1 MVKKLKIQL
10 TDPQFEVLK
19 SISELSGDTIDEY
32 LLAVVIQGLQSD
44 IELYLGR
51 SKNVTEIMH
60 KKLGV
65 RPFGNEEEEE
75 EEKEEEE
82 AIAK

>member
-1 MVKKLKIQL
+1 MTKKFKFQL

-51 SKNVTEIMH
+51 SKNVQEIMY
-60 KKLGV
+60 KKLGIK
-65 RPFGNEEEEE
+65 PFGKQ
-75 EEKEEEE
+75 EEKEE

>member
-1 MVKKLKIQL
+1 MTKKLKIQL

-19 SISELSGDTIDEY
+19 SISELSGEY

-51 SKNVTEIMH
+51 SKNVQEIMH
-60 KKLGV
+60 KKLGI
-65 RPFGNEEEEE
+65 RPFGKE
-75 EEKEEEE
+75 EEKEE
-82 AIAK
+82 AIDNDN

>member
-1 MVKKLKIQL
+1 MAKKLKIQL

-44 IELYLGR
+44 IELYLSR

-60 KKLGV
+60 KKLGI
-65 RPFGNEEEEE
+65 RPFGKDE
-75 EEKEEEE
+75 EEEE

>member
-1 MVKKLKIQL
+1 LK
-10 TDPQFEVLK
+10 FLK

-51 SKNVTEIMH
+51 SKNVQEIMH
-60 KKLGV
+60 KKLGI
-65 RPFGNEEEEE
+65 RPFGKE
-75 EEKEEEE
+75 EEKGEEKEE

>member
-1 MVKKLKIQL
+1 MMYMFSWFIKTSLTIQL

-51 SKNVTEIMH
+51 SKTSR
-60 KKLGV
+60 K
-65 RPFGNEEEEE
+65 
-75 EEKEEEE
+75 
-82 AIAK
+82 

>member
-1 MVKKLKIQL
+1 MTKKLKIQL

-51 SKNVTEIMH
+51 SKNVQEIMH
-60 KKLGV
+60 KKLGI
-65 RPFGNEEEEE
+65 RPFGKE
-75 EEKEEEE
+75 EEKEE
-82 AIAK
+82 AIDNDN